1 MHIFKVTHAPLWC
14 ISYSL
19 EISGN
24 SSWTYIQTLWP
35 SITHCFYSAR
45 QTQPSN
51 SCSVVET
58 LIKSLFVFSV
68 FQQLQWVSLYTL
80 QRQGNCV
87 CLWCCGCTYRV
98 LRLAQDEICPPR
110 GRCRGFG
117 SQGRVVNVT
126 ARFGKW
132 EISPALLWVLSSLP
146 QCCVGRKRG
155 AEPCPCWTRAGG
167 TAGDINRR
175 ESVDHSFLLTWLQS
189 LSSCTEGLKDV
200 QKRIRLL
207 TCSPHNTYTH
217 ITLARCTKPHRT
229 WEFPQWLNYHFCL
242 SQTNFVTRTY

>member
-14 ISYSL
+14 NSYSL

-117 SQGRVVNVT
+117 SQGRVCQRNSQI
-126 ARFGKW
+126 W
-132 EISPALLWVLSSLP
+132 EM
-146 QCCVGRKRG
+146 
-155 AEPCPCWTRAGG
+155 
-167 TAGDINRR
+167 GDI
-175 ESVDHSFLLTWLQS
+175 SWPAVSSFLPTTML
-189 LSSCTEGLKDV
+189 CGKEEGGWAVPMLDQGRRDSWGHKQEGECGSQLPAHLIAVFVQLHWRVKKCSEKD
-200 QKRIRLL
+200 KTFDLF
-207 TCSPHNTYTH
+207 TS
-217 ITLARCTKPHRT
+217 
-229 WEFPQWLNYHFCL
+229 
-242 SQTNFVTRTY
+242 